1 MPPEKESIKWNDQGL
16 VAAIAQDW
24 QTGEVL
30 MLAWMNREALQCTKD
45 EQRAVYWS
53 RSRDALWRK
62 GESSGNV
69 QRLKELRL
77 DCDGDALLLKV
88 EQVGGIAC
96 HTGRRHCFYRRLDGD
111 AWTETEAVLR
121 DPQAMYGESRKDG
134 GTDIGPGSGAG
145 SGTENTQTE
154 A

>member
-1 MPPEKESIKWNDQGL
+1 MPPETDIITWNAQGL

-30 MLAWMNREALQCTKD
+30 MLAWMNREALQCTKA

-53 RSRDALWRK
+53 RSRAALWRK

-69 QRLKELRL
+69 QHLKELRV

-111 AWTETEAVLR
+111 DWVATEAVQR
-121 DPQAMYGESRKDG
+121 DPQEMYGR
-134 GTDIGPGSGAG
+134 TAQRGAD
-145 SGTENTQTE
+145 NDH
-154 A
+154 